1 MKEQALAIFDF
12 DGTMIRGD
20 SIVHFLRFAVSERR
34 LSFWAL
40 PCQMI
45 NALLGLLG
53 FRSAEGAKSYAL
65 RFLRRMTL
73 PEAEAFCK
81 AFCRDVLL
89 PRLYPPALRRVEEH
103 RAQGMALVLVSASP
117 DIYLRHMA
125 PLLRLDAV
133 LASPT
138 DARGKVA
145 RNTKGEEKVRR
156 LRAWLN
162 ARGLRMDSARS
173 WAYGDSASDL
183 PLLMLCGHPVMVNPR
198 RGMARKAGDIPIQIW
213 RP

>member
-125 PLLRLDAV
+125 PLLALTRCWPAPRTRG
-133 LASPT
+133 ASGPKHQG
-138 DARGKVA
+138 R
-145 RNTKGEEKVRR
+145 EKVRGLPGLAER
-156 LRAWLN
+156 PGAADGQRPKLGI
-162 ARGLRMDSARS
+162 RG
-173 WAYGDSASDL
+173 
-183 PLLMLCGHPVMVNPR
+183 
-198 RGMARKAGDIPIQIW
+198 
-213 RP
+213 